1 MNAKTM
7 IKDLEHDTWLNR
19 GTRAVFV
26 DFAVYNCNINVVCAV
41 KYGPVSN
48 VYVVH
53 LCLEQNETCIH
64 ATASGVTRIM
74 K

>member
-1 MNAKTM
+1 M

-41 KYGPVSN
+41 KYGTVSN
-48 VYVVH
+48 VFVVH
-53 LCLEQNETCIH
+53 LRLEKNEKCIH
-64 ATASGVTRIM
+64 AAASGVARIM